1 MRAGDAV
8 PSRHLPRSYSPLGE
22 TGSVGDAKM
31 QFSLQDLRE
40 FAPYLLAGTWT
51 TIEITLISMFFALLL
66 GLVIGL
72 GRATRLLRYR
82 IPATLFVDFFRGT
95 PLILQI
101 FYIYYALP
109 LFGIQLPSFQSGII
123 ALSLNYAAYLGEVF
137 RAGIQAIPQG
147 QREAAASLGLS
158 TRLTMRFVVLPQALR
173 IVIPP
178 IGNYFIALFK
188 DSALVSVIS
197 ITELL
202 RAGQLLAATTYK
214 HFEIFTMVALI
225 YLAISYP
232 ATWAVA
238 WLERAM
244 RIGSLGAR
252 RRSFFTSLA
261 REAKPDAAGQ

>member
-1 MRAGDAV
+1 
-8 PSRHLPRSYSPLGE
+8 
-22 TGSVGDAKM
+22 M

-66 GLVIGL
+66 GLVVGL

-82 IPATLFVDFFRGT
+82 VPATLFVDFFRGT

-109 LFGIQLPSFQSGII
+109 LFGIRLPSFQSGII

-252 RRSFFTSLA
+252 RRSFFASLA
-261 REAKPDAAGQ
+261 REAKLDAAGQ